1 MIARAVAMALVAIVG
16 LAAEPGSAEEARLP
30 RPRPV
35 VEPPAPVAEWADA
48 AVSHFSE
55 AEAPK
60 ASPSAAAAI
69 ERLAPLPRPR
79 PERPAEMLAMVA
91 PEARPAPP
99 APDLA
104 PSIAGESNSDFAA
117 CLQDLRT
124 LGVAFEI
131 DEPIDDEGGCNVPH
145 PLTVTDLGSG
155 VSVGPETVL
164 NCAATRALAE
174 WVRDVLVPSGE
185 RTLGAKPAG
194 IRQDSAYVC
203 RHRYNNPRAKISE
216 HARANAIDIAEFE
229 FDGRNSVDVGRN
241 AAGSP
246 EARFVTAARAG
257 SCRYFTTV
265 LGPGS
270 NAAHATH
277 FHFDLA
283 QRRGGYRLCE
293 LGPPPLNTKRE

>member
-1 MIARAVAMALVAIVG
+1 MIARAVAVALVAVVA

-35 VEPPAPVAEWADA
+35 VEPTAPVAEWADA
-48 AVSHFSE
+48 TASHFSE
-55 AEAPK
+55 ADTAK
-60 ASPSAAAAI
+60 ASGSAVAAI
-69 ERLAPLPRPR
+69 ARLAPLPRPR
-79 PERPAEMLAMVA
+79 PERPAGMLAMVA

-99 APDLA
+99 TPDLA
-104 PSIAGESNSDFAA
+104 PSIAGESNADFAA
-117 CLQDLRT
+117 CLRDIRA
-124 LGVAFEI
+124 LGVEFEV

-155 VSVGPETVL
+155 VSITPKTVL

-174 WVRDVLVPSGE
+174 WVRDVLVPAGT
-185 RTLGAKPAG
+185 RTLGAKPAR

-216 HARANAIDIAEFE
+216 HARANAIDIAAFE
-229 FDGRNSVDVGRN
+229 FDDRDSVDVGQN
-241 AAGSP
+241 ATGSQ
-246 EARFVTAARAG
+246 EAAFEAAARAG

-283 QRRGGYRLCE
+283 QRKGGYRLCE
-293 LGPPPLNTKRE
+293 LAPPPLNTKRE